1 MTAPPVV
8 TVANGSPS
16 VPAGSSAVLEMQHHE
31 INRSWQL
38 LNFVLERRERIA
50 PYQPPAAPKAQPFP
64 DTAALLA
71 QLRYGA
77 GVELA
82 VMLEYLTAA
91 WSLRHDLGG
100 LPQPLRDDVCAAF
113 AEIRRIAIGE
123 MRHVRTVNDLLA
135 GLSPAGTFEP
145 ALAVAAEIPLGRAG
159 EFQPLMFRA
168 AEPATIA
175 DFIAIEAPSQSVD
188 GLYGRVF
195 ETLVQGAGSEEQI
208 QSVRALMS
216 EGGDHFQTFIFVQEW
231 LSRHTPSAYLVKGG
245 PAAPP
250 ENDTEHK
257 ILQQRFVGVLTSLY
271 EGYKAGIPGGAGT
284 INAAR
289 NAMLG
294 QGGIEGALDAVA
306 AKGLLLKFDPIA
318 DPRFAPIHHP

>member
-1 MTAPPVV
+1 
-8 TVANGSPS
+8 
-16 VPAGSSAVLEMQHHE
+16 
-31 INRSWQL
+31 
-38 LNFVLERRERIA
+38 
-50 PYQPPAAPKAQPFP
+50 
-64 DTAALLA
+64 
-71 QLRYGA
+71 
-77 GVELA
+77 
-82 VMLEYLTAA
+82 
-91 WSLRHDLGG
+91 
-100 LPQPLRDDVCAAF
+100 
-113 AEIRRIAIGE
+113 
-123 MRHVRTVNDLLA
+123 
-135 GLSPAGTFEP
+135 
-145 ALAVAAEIPLGRAG
+145 
-159 EFQPLMFRA
+159 MFRA

-208 QSVRALMS
+208 RSVRALMS

-284 INAAR
+284 IDAAR